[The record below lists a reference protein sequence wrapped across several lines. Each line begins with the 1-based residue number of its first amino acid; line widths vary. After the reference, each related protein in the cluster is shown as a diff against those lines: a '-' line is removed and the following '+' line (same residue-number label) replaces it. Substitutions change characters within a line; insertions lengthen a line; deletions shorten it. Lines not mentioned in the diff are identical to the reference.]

1 MHYFALPIVEL
12 PEARTSKIATRRDLT
27 RPRSEADRGSIFPH
41 AGAAEDCLQEECSVD
56 TVQMLVGQLKNRE
69 QELAKKGRIVGARCP
84 RSDFYASCTPIAAAS
99 SLRRRQR
106 RWRWIDTRAG

>member
-1 MHYFALPIVEL
+1 MQRVLTALLLGGAAAFAPFPVAQRTLTLNASPIDIY
-12 PEARTSKIATRRDLT
+12 S
-27 RPRSEADRGSIFPH
+27 
-41 AGAAEDCLQEECSVD
+41 AAEDCLQEECSVD

-106 RWRWIDTRAG
+106 RWRWLDTRAG

>member
-1 MHYFALPIVEL
+1 MQRVLTALLLGGAAAFAPFPVAQRTLTLNASPIDIY
-12 PEARTSKIATRRDLT
+12 S
-27 RPRSEADRGSIFPH
+27 
-41 AGAAEDCLQEECSVD
+41 AAEDCLQEECSVD
-56 TVQMLVGQLKNRE
+56 TVQMLVGQLKTRE

-106 RWRWIDTRAG
+106 RCRWLDTRAG

>member
-1 MHYFALPIVEL
+1 MQRVLTALLLGGAAAFAPFPVAQRTLTLNASPIDIY
-12 PEARTSKIATRRDLT
+12 S
-27 RPRSEADRGSIFPH
+27 
-41 AGAAEDCLQEECSVD
+41 AAEDCLQEECSVD

-84 RSDFYASCTPIAAAS
+84 RSDFYASCTRIAAAS

-106 RWRWIDTRAG
+106 RCRWLDTRAG

>member
-1 MHYFALPIVEL
+1 MQRVLTALLLGGAAAFAPFPVAQRTLTLNASPIDIY
-12 PEARTSKIATRRDLT
+12 S
-27 RPRSEADRGSIFPH
+27 
-41 AGAAEDCLQEECSVD
+41 AAEDCLQEECSVD

-84 RSDFYASCTPIAAAS
+84 RSDFYASCTPIAAVS

-106 RWRWIDTRAG
+106 RWRWRWIDTRAG

>member
-1 MHYFALPIVEL
+1 MQRVLTALLLGGAAAFAPLPV
-12 PEARTSKIATRRDLT
+12 AQRTLT
-27 RPRSEADRGSIFPH
+27 LNANPIDIYS
-41 AGAAEDCLQEECSVD
+41 AAEDCLQEECSVD
-56 TVQMLVGQLKNRE
+56 TVQMLVGQLKTRE

-106 RWRWIDTRAG
+106 RCRWLDTRAG

>member
-1 MHYFALPIVEL
+1 MQRVLTALLLGGAAAFAPLPV
-12 PEARTSKIATRRDLT
+12 AQRTLT
-27 RPRSEADRGSIFPH
+27 LNASPIDIYS
-41 AGAAEDCLQEECSVD
+41 AAEDCLQEECSVD

-106 RWRWIDTRAG
+106 RCRWLATRAG

>member
-1 MHYFALPIVEL
+1 MQRVLTALLLGGAAAFAPFPVAQRTLTFNASPIDIY
-12 PEARTSKIATRRDLT
+12 S
-27 RPRSEADRGSIFPH
+27 
-41 AGAAEDCLQEECSVD
+41 AAEDCLQEECSVD

-106 RWRWIDTRAG
+106 RWRWRWIDTRAG

>member
-1 MHYFALPIVEL
+1 MQRVLTALLLGGAAAFAPFPVAQRTLTLNASPIDIY
-12 PEARTSKIATRRDLT
+12 S
-27 RPRSEADRGSIFPH
+27 
-41 AGAAEDCLQEECSVD
+41 AAEDCLQEECSVD
-56 TVQMLVGQLKNRE
+56 TVQMLVGELKNRE

-106 RWRWIDTRAG
+106 RCRWLDTRAG

>member
-1 MHYFALPIVEL
+1 MQRIITALLLGGAAAFAPLPV
-12 PEARTSKIATRRDLT
+12 AQRTLT
-27 RPRSEADRGSIFPH
+27 LNANPIDIYS
-41 AGAAEDCLQEECSVD
+41 AAEDCLQEECSVD
-56 TVQMLVGQLKNRE
+56 TVQMLVGQLKTRE

-106 RWRWIDTRAG
+106 RWRWLDTRAG

>member
-1 MHYFALPIVEL
+1 M
-12 PEARTSKIATRRDLT
+12 ATRRHPT
-27 RPRSEADRGSIFPH
+27 RQNRFRT
-41 AGAAEDCLQEECSVD
+41 GAAEDCLQEECSVD
-56 TVQMLVGQLKNRE
+56 TVQMLVGQLKTRE

-106 RWRWIDTRAG
+106 RWRWLDTRAG

>member
-1 MHYFALPIVEL
+1 MQRVLTALLLGGAAAFAPLPV
-12 PEARTSKIATRRDLT
+12 AQRTLT
-27 RPRSEADRGSIFPH
+27 LNANPIDIYS
-41 AGAAEDCLQEECSVD
+41 AAEDCLQEECSVD

-106 RWRWIDTRAG
+106 RCRWLDTRAG

>member
-1 MHYFALPIVEL
+1 MQRLLLALSLGAAAAFAP
-12 PEARTSKIATRRDLT
+12 PARTLT
-27 RPRSEADRGSIFPH
+27 SRTALGVNPIDIYS
-41 AGAAEDCLQEECSVD
+41 AAEDCLQEECSVD
-56 TVQMLVGQLKNRE
+56 TVQMLVGQLKTRE

-106 RWRWIDTRAG
+106 RWRWRWIDTRAG

>member
-1 MHYFALPIVEL
+1 MQRVLTALLLGGAAAFAPFPVAQRTLTLNASPIDIY
-12 PEARTSKIATRRDLT
+12 S
-27 RPRSEADRGSIFPH
+27 
-41 AGAAEDCLQEECSVD
+41 AAEDCLQEECSVD

-106 RWRWIDTRAG
+106 RWRWRWLDTRAG

>member
-1 MHYFALPIVEL
+1 MQRVLTALLLGGAAAFAPLPV
-12 PEARTSKIATRRDLT
+12 AQRTLT
-27 RPRSEADRGSIFPH
+27 LNASPIDIYS
-41 AGAAEDCLQEECSVD
+41 AAEDCLQEECSVD

-106 RWRWIDTRAG
+106 RRRWLDTRAG

>member
-1 MHYFALPIVEL
+1 MQRVLTALLLGGAAAFAPFPVAQRTLTLNASPIDIY
-12 PEARTSKIATRRDLT
+12 S
-27 RPRSEADRGSIFPH
+27 
-41 AGAAEDCLQEECSVD
+41 AAEDCLQEECSVD

-84 RSDFYASCTPIAAAS
+84 RSDVYASCTPIAAAS

-106 RWRWIDTRAG
+106 RWRWRDTRAG

>member
-1 MHYFALPIVEL
+1 MQRVLTALLLGGAAAFAPLPV
-12 PEARTSKIATRRDLT
+12 AQRTLT
-27 RPRSEADRGSIFPH
+27 LNANPIDIYS
-41 AGAAEDCLQEECSVD
+41 AAEDCLQEECSVD
-56 TVQMLVGQLKNRE
+56 TVQMLVGQLKTRE

-106 RWRWIDTRAG
+106 RWRWRWIDTRAG

>member
-1 MHYFALPIVEL
+1 MQRVLTALLLGGAAAFAPFPVAQRTLTLNASPIDIY
-12 PEARTSKIATRRDLT
+12 S
-27 RPRSEADRGSIFPH
+27 
-41 AGAAEDCLQEECSVD
+41 AAEDCLQEECSVD

-106 RWRWIDTRAG
+106 RWRWLDARAG

>member
-1 MHYFALPIVEL
+1 MQRVLTALLLGGAAAFAPLPV
-12 PEARTSKIATRRDLT
+12 AQRTLT
-27 RPRSEADRGSIFPH
+27 LNASPIDIYS
-41 AGAAEDCLQEECSVD
+41 AAEDCLQEECSVD

>member
-1 MHYFALPIVEL
+1 MQRVLTALLLGGAAAFAPLPV
-12 PEARTSKIATRRDLT
+12 AQRTLT
-27 RPRSEADRGSIFPH
+27 LNANPIDIYS
-41 AGAAEDCLQEECSVD
+41 AAEDCLQEECSVD
-56 TVQMLVGQLKNRE
+56 TVQMLVGQLKTRE

-106 RWRWIDTRAG
+106 R

>member
-1 MHYFALPIVEL
+1 MQRVLTALLLGGAAAFAPFPVAQRTLTLNASPIDIY
-12 PEARTSKIATRRDLT
+12 S
-27 RPRSEADRGSIFPH
+27 
-41 AGAAEDCLQEECSVD
+41 AAEDCLQEECSVD
-56 TVQMLVGQLKNRE
+56 TVQMLVGQLKTRE

-106 RWRWIDTRAG
+106 RWRWLDTRAG

>member
-1 MHYFALPIVEL
+1 MQRVLTALLLGGAAAFAPLPVAQRTL
-12 PEARTSKIATRRDLT
+12 PLNASPIDIY
-27 RPRSEADRGSIFPH
+27 S
-41 AGAAEDCLQEECSVD
+41 AAEDCLQEECSVD

-106 RWRWIDTRAG
+106 RWRWLDTRAG

>member
-1 MHYFALPIVEL
+1 MQRVLTALLLGGAAAFAPLPV
-12 PEARTSKIATRRDLT
+12 AQRTLALNAAPIDIYA
-27 RPRSEADRGSIFPH
+27 
-41 AGAAEDCLQEECSVD
+41 AAEDCLAEECSVD

-106 RWRWIDTRAG
+106 RWRWLDARAG

>member
-1 MHYFALPIVEL
+1 MQRVLTALLLGGAAAFAPLPV
-12 PEARTSKIATRRDLT
+12 AQRTLT
-27 RPRSEADRGSIFPH
+27 LNASPIDIYS
-41 AGAAEDCLQEECSVD
+41 AAEDCLQEECSVD

-106 RWRWIDTRAG
+106 RWRWLDARAG